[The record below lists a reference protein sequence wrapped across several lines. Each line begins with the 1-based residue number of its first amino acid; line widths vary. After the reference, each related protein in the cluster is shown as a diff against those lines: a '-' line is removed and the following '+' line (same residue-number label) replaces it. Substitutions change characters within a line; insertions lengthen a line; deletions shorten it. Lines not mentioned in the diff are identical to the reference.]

1 METLDVPEVRQLP
14 EFSTNEESPVAFADM
29 VLTSL
34 FGYDTALLYAEHAG
48 TDSSVGWRIEPRN
61 EAVPTHDIEVAIS
74 PSRGSFRSV
83 LARFGHHYMGGQL
96 YNGFVRR
103 SLRQRGRVYCCH
115 IYMSNGGPS
124 GFWIRVY
131 ATVA

>member
-1 METLDVPEVRQLP
+1 METLDVPEVKQLP
-14 EFSTNEESPVAFADM
+14 ELSANEEDAVAFADM

-34 FGYDTALLYAEHAG
+34 LGYDSALLYAEHTEPG
-48 TDSSVGWRIEPRN
+48 SSVSWRIEPRN

-74 PSRGSFRSV
+74 PSRSFRSV

-96 YNGFVRR
+96 YNGFAGR
-103 SLRQRGRVYCCH
+103 SLRQRGRVYRCH

-131 ATVA
+131 ATVV